1 METKL
6 KNNLANFEVIDFIQ
20 RDMAFN
26 RKISFSDMIEYL
38 KGELRIYVKTEDIEQ
53 TDSTYTNRFG
63 QKLKIVTLI
72 CRDIKVIIREKLT
85 READV
90 KFVPFDPKSNEN
102 TMDSTDIEEL

>member
-38 KGELRIYVKTEDIEQ
+38 KGELRIYVKTADIEQ

-63 QKLKIVTLI
+63 QKLKIATLI